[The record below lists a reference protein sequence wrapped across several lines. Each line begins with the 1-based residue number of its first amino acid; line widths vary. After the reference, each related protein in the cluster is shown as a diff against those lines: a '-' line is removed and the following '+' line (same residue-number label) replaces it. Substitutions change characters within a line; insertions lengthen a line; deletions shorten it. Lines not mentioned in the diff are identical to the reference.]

1 MRRVF
6 RDYVVLL
13 AAPKLTQHIYQ
24 EMLDLL
30 KFGRVETT
38 HDDKQALT
46 LIKRL
51 RPDLVVSTMSLGVF
65 TGPQLLSAARDDPVT
80 HEVPFVIIGV
90 KEDAKPGGIAEQIDG
105 MHLAK
110 FVGLPVEEEQ
120 MAQLVLDLIDPLIDP
135 DQEKAYGLMDE
146 ADAKAEAGLTDEAID
161 LYQQA
166 VRLHGKHPGMLNKL
180 GMLLTGRKKYD
191 QAEEAFF
198 KALAVNNYSF
208 MAYIGLA
215 DLYERRQDFDQTI
228 GVLKQALGL
237 AKVLKVSDRS
247 VSRLK
252 FFIGEFELRLKRLT
266 EAEEAFQD
274 AVETAP
280 QDAELRLDIGD
291 AYMDKGYYQESE
303 KHYEAAL
310 AIDPNLAHVFNR
322 LGIAYR
328 RQGKYDKALDLYDRA
343 QLHHPKDE
351 HLMFN
356 IARAHFESE
365 AGDRAMDTLE
375 QALRISPKFKEA
387 KSLMAKVRALGLG
400 QVDARPPDKTEKSI
414 ADLF

>member
-24 EMLDLL
+24 EMLALL

-38 HDDKQALT
+38 HDDKHALS
-46 LIKRL
+46 LIRKL
-51 RPDLVVSTMSLGVF
+51 RPHLVVSTMSLGVF
-65 TGPQLLSAARDDPVT
+65 TGPQLLSAIRNDPVT

-90 KEDAKPGGIAEQIDG
+90 KEDAKPGGLAEQIDG

-110 FVGLPVEEEQ
+110 FIGLPITEDQ
-120 MAQLVLDLIDPLIDP
+120 MAQMVLDLIDPLIDP
-135 DQEKAYGLMDE
+135 NQEKAYGLMDE
-146 ADAKAEAGLTDEAID
+146 ADAKANMGQNNEAIE

-166 VRLHGKHPGMLNKL
+166 VRLYDKHHGMLNKL
-180 GMLLTGRKKYD
+180 GMLLTEQGRLES
-191 QAEEAFF
+191 AEEMFF
-198 KALAVNNYSF
+198 KALAINNYSF
-208 MAYIGLA
+208 MAFIGLA

-228 GVLKQALGL
+228 GVLRQALGL
-237 AKVLKVSDRS
+237 AKMLKVSDRS

-266 EAEEAFQD
+266 EAEAAFQD
-274 AVETAP
+274 AVAMSP
-280 QDAELRLDIGD
+280 RDAELRLDIGD
-291 AYMDKGYYQESE
+291 AYMEKGYYQESE
-303 KHYEAAL
+303 QHYEAAL
-310 AIDPNLAHVFNR
+310 NIDPNLAHVFNR

-343 QLHHPKDE
+343 QIHHPKDE

-365 AGDRAMDTLE
+365 AGDRALDTLE

-387 KSLMAKVRALGLG
+387 KSLMAKVRALGLS
-400 QVDARPPDKTEKSI
+400 QVDARSPEDVN
-414 ADLF
+414 F